1 MKNIF
6 AIVTFIVT
14 VTFQYFF
21 FNPSGMEKN
30 TEPVL
35 EDSVLTATLCFVGD
49 LMCHSTQFNYARVD
63 ADSFNFTG
71 VYREVKQYLSAADL
85 TIGNL
90 ETVIAG
96 KNKGYSGYPYFN
108 APDDFIYALED
119 AGFDLL
125 VNCKQPCTRS
135 GLGRS

>member
-6 AIVTFIVT
+6 SIVTFIVT

-49 LMCHSTQFNYARVD
+49 LMCHSTQFNYAKVD
-63 ADSFNFTG
+63 ADSFDFTG
-71 VYREVKQYLSAADL
+71 VYREVKQYLS
-85 TIGNL
+85 
-90 ETVIAG
+90 
-96 KNKGYSGYPYFN
+96 S
-108 APDDFIYALED
+108 
-119 AGFDLL
+119 
-125 VNCKQPCTRS
+125 C
-135 GLGRS
+135 